1 MEFYLYLKLF
11 LMGYLILLDVMPL
24 SEALLKL
31 QLQMA
36 EDSEDMMMN
45 QFNDLLFKANSSI
58 GKSIS

>member
-31 QLQMA
+31 QLQKV
-36 EDSEDMMMN
+36 EGN
-45 QFNDLLFKANSSI
+45 VN
-58 GKSIS
+58 

>member
-36 EDSEDMMMN
+36 EDSED
-45 QFNDLLFKANSSI
+45 
-58 GKSIS
+58 